1 MIATMTLGSLRF
13 VAAIGLSFAV
23 GQLALTGKALA
34 ADSFP
39 TEPTELQRF
48 ALAGW
53 SDNCERWRSGEF
65 RIAGHLE
72 ISDERS
78 PIDGPVEIYSAFN
91 VEAGLLRFERKEPI
105 WLAPAQGSK
114 ESQDANAPLR
124 LGQRGGKFVATPEKN
139 IIWRLDGHFASVARA
154 GRMNEPVIV
163 PFEIFLIG
171 GQSWDGMD
179 SAYYQY
185 PDWKACIEKWRSS
198 PVAEAAVEDGL
209 IRLTWIH
216 EGDEKSRVDDRQD
229 LWFSPNQGFC
239 PVKYSLKLRS
249 LKNKRDWSDV
259 KPRESSETNWA
270 NKGDVWVPTYCRQ
283 EVFGST
289 PKSRELQFEWLSV
302 NQPIDDER
310 FTLEGLEYPQQREHV
325 DHRLGKP
332 VSVQPIERAVELP
345 PPARRQISLRNVLI
359 SVNVIVLVAIVGWL
373 IFYNRTRTKS

>member
-1 MIATMTLGSLRF
+1 MIATMTLRSLRF
-13 VAAIGLSFAV
+13 VAALGLSFAV
-23 GQLALTGKALA
+23 GQLTGRALA

-72 ISDERS
+72 ISDEQS
-78 PIDGPVEIYSAFN
+78 PIDGPLEIYSAFN
-91 VEAGLLRFERKEPI
+91 VEAGLLRFERREPI

-114 ESQDANAPLR
+114 ESQDANTPLR

-139 IIWRLDGHFASVARA
+139 IVWRLDGHFASVARA
-154 GRMNEPVIV
+154 GRIDEPVIV

-171 GQSWDGMD
+171 SQSWDGMD

-198 PVAEAAVEDGL
+198 PVTEAVVEEGL

-216 EGDEKSRVDDRQD
+216 TGDEKSRVDDRQD

-259 KPRESSETNWA
+259 KPREWSETNWA
-270 NKGDVWVPTYCRQ
+270 KKGDVWAPTYCRQ
-283 EVFGST
+283 DVFGSS

-302 NQPIDDER
+302 NQPISDER

-345 PPARRQISLRNVLI
+345 PQTRGQISLRYVLI
-359 SVNVIVLVAIVGWL
+359 SINVIVLVAIVGWL
-373 IFYNRTRTKS
+373 VFHNRTRAKS